1 MQETS
6 CVQSHSAC
14 YGSLQALCR
23 DVAGE
28 TETERAE
35 QMTRTLLTA
44 IFLTLFSQMA
54 LADDMS
60 DDMSDDMADKGK
72 YSVIIKDSLDKNGAD
87 CRIDTYNVK
96 DKTSEAIIFSIK
108 CTRSSYLKDIEVNCT
123 PRPAAQCFV
132 SKY

>member
-1 MQETS
+1 MQDAS
-6 CVQSHSAC
+6 GVQSHSTC
-14 YGSLQALCR
+14 YGSLQALCS
-23 DVAGE
+23 DVAGA

-44 IFLTLFSQMA
+44 IFLTLFSQTA
-54 LADDMS
+54 LA
-60 DDMSDDMADKGK
+60 DDMADKGK
-72 YSVIIKDSLDKNGAD
+72 YSAIIKDSLDKNGAD
-87 CRIDTYNVK
+87 CRIDTYSVK

>member
-6 CVQSHSAC
+6 CVQSHSTC
-14 YGSLQALCR
+14 YESLQALCR

-28 TETERAE
+28 TGTQRAK

-44 IFLTLFSQMA
+44 IFLTLFSQTA
-54 LADDMS
+54 LA
-60 DDMSDDMADKGK
+60 DDMADKGK
-72 YSVIIKDSLDKNGAD
+72 YSAIIKDSLDKNGAD
-87 CRIDTYNVK
+87 CRMDTYSVK

-108 CTRSSYLKDIEVNCT
+108 CTRSSYLKDIEVTCT
-123 PRPAAQCFV
+123 PRHAAKCFV

>member
-1 MQETS
+1 MQDAS
-6 CVQSHSAC
+6 GVQSHSTC
-14 YGSLQALCR
+14 YGSLQALCS
-23 DVAGE
+23 DVAGA

-54 LADDMS
+54 LADDM
-60 DDMSDDMADKGK
+60 ADKGK
-72 YSVIIKDSLDKNGAD
+72 YSAIIKDSLDKNGAD
-87 CRIDTYNVK
+87 CRIDTYSVK

-108 CTRSSYLKDIEVNCT
+108 CTRSSYLKDIEVTCT